1 MKDWERNNGNQRN
14 GYQSIN
20 DEKRR
25 AEQLAEER
33 RKWIMGE
40 KYIYD
45 APKKQGNFT
54 SADMERPI
62 APPKKTAA
70 PSSQKRGQTSAKKQS
85 AKSKKKTDIRSN
97 DERRKAYA
105 EKARKKRKRNVIK
118 ALFFTVVI
126 AAAILTALSLTVLFK
141 IETITVSGDTRYS
154 QEQII
159 EASGVNLG
167 DNLWRTT
174 SGNVTQTLSASLPYV
189 GSVHVVRNIPSG
201 VELEIT
207 EALPVYSI
215 EKSKKYILLDGNDK
229 VLEEK
234 SEKKGDT
241 ILLKGIDLLN
251 TKPGTTLTV
260 KSPESLT
267 AAKDIIAR
275 ASENGLKLTE
285 INVTDINLLSAVYN
299 GKIKLDFGSES
310 DMESKLKMAKEI
322 IAKLE
327 EENNKSEGTINLK
340 SVTKAFFK
348 EGTIST
354 TKGTSKKNNKTST
367 KSSTKKATQ

>member
-33 RKWIMGE
+33 RKWIAGE

-70 PSSQKRGQTSAKKQS
+70 PSSQKRGQTSARKQS
-85 AKSKKKTDIRSN
+85 AKNKKKADTRSN

-141 IETITVSGDTRYS
+141 IETITVSGDTRYF
-154 QEQII
+154 QKQII
-159 EASGVNLG
+159 EASGVSLG

-260 KSPESLT
+260 KSPESLA

-285 INVTDINLLSAVYN
+285 INVTDINLISAVYN

-354 TKGTSKKNNKTST
+354 TKSTSKKNNKTST
-367 KSSTKKATQ
+367 KSDTKKAT